1 VKTCNLCKGRGIV
14 VKGEVAIP
22 CKCMKNQA
30 IMNILKISHLTP
42 EMQKYKFENFNFKY
56 YSNHFRDNIKNI
68 TYRESAGLAYKA
80 AKKFVQD
87 CLNNRASSGLLFTG
101 QVGSG
106 KTYLACCIA
115 NELIAKGSPVLFLV
129 VPDFLDS
136 IKATYN
142 NANIYQYTEHELV
155 DGAKQAPVLVMDDLG
170 AHNYTEWTKNK
181 LYSILNYRL
190 NHCLPTV
197 ITTNISLEDLAE
209 YLGERTTS
217 RLFQMCRAYRL
228 LVEVDI
234 RIVQRQENENK
245 AAF

>member
-1 VKTCNLCKGRGIV
+1 MEVCKICKGRGIV
-14 VKGEVAIP
+14 LKGNVAIP
-22 CKCMKNQA
+22 CKCMKNQV
-30 IMNILKISHLTP
+30 IKKILRISHLTFQ
-42 EMQKYKFENFNFKY
+42 MQKYRFENFSFKY
-56 YSNHFRDNIKNI
+56 YSSQCHDNIKNI
-68 TYRESAGLAYKA
+68 SYRDSARLAYNA

-87 CLNNRASSGLLFTG
+87 CLNDKTSTGLLFTG

-115 NELIAKGSPVLFLV
+115 NELITNRKPVLFLV

-142 NANIYQYTEHELV
+142 AKTYQYTEHELV
-155 DGAKQAPVLVMDDLG
+155 DGAKRVPVLIMDDLG

-181 LYSILNYRL
+181 LYSIINYRL
-190 NHCLPTV
+190 NHYLPTV

-209 YLGERTTS
+209 YIGERTTS
-217 RLFQMCRAYRL
+217 RLFQMCKAYRL

-234 RIVQRQENENK
+234 RIVKRQEKE
-245 AAF
+245 